1 MCLILPA
8 FSSPDLKAFP
18 LHLRHCR
25 SSGSAP
31 SLPNLP
37 RACRARLCLP
47 CQPSSSR
54 LSAPPYRRQTLQP
67 QTRHPSHQRWYVL
80 LLSDCQC
87 QWRKDPHLPYQP
99 HPSATCRALRACPL
113 WHLWPV
119 SASASQTRKP
129 SPNTIGPLT
138 FARLGLITSP
148 PSSPARRAFLGFIFS
163 FGTDLIRSFFVTY
176 VLKCCRAGCL
186 LIVWFACSG
195 SRLCGK

>member
-1 MCLILPA
+1 MSLILPA

-18 LHLRHCR
+18 LHLRHYR

-54 LSAPPYRRQTLQP
+54 LFAPPYRRQTLQP

-80 LLSDCQC
+80 LLSYSKC

-99 HPSATCRALRACPL
+99 HPSATCRALRACLL

-119 SASASQTRKP
+119 SASALQTRKP
-129 SPNTIGPLT
+129 SPNTIGPPT
-138 FARLGLITSP
+138 FARLCVTAALTAISRPKGCILIISIAKGCILRLSP
-148 PSSPARRAFLGFIFS
+148 PDTFI
-163 FGTDLIRSFFVTY
+163 V
-176 VLKCCRAGCL
+176 
-186 LIVWFACSG
+186 
-195 SRLCGK
+195 